1 MNSISVGANPA
12 EGIISSY
19 RSSAPTPFPGRHL
32 PVVRSVEARKIHVGH
47 PFRHIGSVIRTK
59 RVVTLVR
66 HRLGFTVN
74 GPFGQHRN
82 LDAVRLIEIHERH
95 RSRLGESF
103 PHGSVDDLPHGL
115 FVSELDF
122 GLLGMDIDVDPR
134 RVDRQVEKI
143 GGRTGIGNQLLVSL
157 QDRLEK
163 IGGAE
168 ITPVHEKILFRTIAL
183 LGGSGTAHEAR
194 HPHDRRVGIDFQQVL
209 FDMTPHHIDDP
220 RSQRSSG
227 QPIERLIVHQ
237 QFEPHLRIA
246 ERDPLKLGLDLPR
259 GSRTLFEELTAGRHV
274 VEQIAHIKLRPHGTS
289 REGLRN
295 ELAAI
300 DRRERTHFVLRLAR
314 TQLHLRHGG
323 DRRERFAPEAERLER
338 INIVQRRNLAGSMPV
353 ESHTGVDGRH
363 AATVVHDL
371 NQLLAAVPEIDLHA
385 AGSGIDRILHHL
397 LHHRRRTVHHLTGG
411 NLVRNDLGQ

>member
-19 RSSAPTPFPGRHL
+19 RSSAPHTLSGRHL

-103 PHGSVDDLPHGL
+103 AHGGVHDLPHGL
-115 FVSELDF
+115 LVGEFH
-122 GLLGMDIDVDPR
+122 LGFLRVDIDVDAR
-134 RVDRQVEKI
+134 RVDRQVEEI
-143 GGRTGIGNQLLVSL
+143 RRRTAFGNQLLVRL

-194 HPHDRRVGIDFQQVL
+194 HPHDRSVGLDFQQVL
-209 FDMTPHHIDDP
+209 LDMASHHVDDT

-274 VEQIAHIKLRPHGTS
+274 VEQIAHIKLRPHRTS

-295 ELAAI
+295 ELTAI
-300 DRRERTHFVLRLAR
+300 DRRERTHFILRLAR
-314 TQLHLRHGG
+314 AQLDLRHGG
-323 DRRERFAPEAERLER
+323 DRSQRLAR
-338 INIVQRRNLAGSMPV
+338 
-353 ESHTGVDGRH
+353 
-363 AATVVHDL
+363 
-371 NQLLAAVPEIDLHA
+371 
-385 AGSGIDRILHHL
+385 GI
-397 LHHRRRTVHHLTGG
+397 RTS
-411 NLVRNDLGQ
+411 